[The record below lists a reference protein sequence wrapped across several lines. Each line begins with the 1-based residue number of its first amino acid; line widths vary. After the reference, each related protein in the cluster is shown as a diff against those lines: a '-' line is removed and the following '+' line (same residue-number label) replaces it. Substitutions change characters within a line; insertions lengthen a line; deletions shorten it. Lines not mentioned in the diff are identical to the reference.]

1 MFVCHFCGY
10 VFGINTDGS
19 LIHKHI
25 KECNGKRFVCE
36 GYGYMQNG
44 MCLFP
49 NDISHLHKT
58 IFATQHGLF
67 ICIICNLGFLCEGEG
82 IMHIVNAHGVK
93 LFFRK

>member
-10 VFGINTDGS
+10 VFGINTNGS

-25 KECNGKRFVCE
+25 KECNGRRFFCE

-44 MCLFP
+44 FCLFQK
-49 NDISHLHKT
+49 DFLHLHKT
-58 IFATQHGLF
+58 VFAGQHELF
-67 ICIICNLGFLCEGEG
+67 ICISCNLGFINEGEG

-93 LFFRK
+93 VYKRK